1 MEKVVYLFNG
11 KKDIELLDVTSLLI
25 PVKGLSTRSVFAL
38 SIDEIKEIKS
48 KTNKEIYLLCDA
60 IILESEREKIGEIFP
75 ILKEL
80 ADKIFFSDVVFYM
93 EALKFNCL
101 DKMVFYS
108 PTFALSVEDI
118 NSWKKLGI
126 KNIIISKESEYDGY
140 IDILK
145 SVNDIDLG
153 MLALGYPQIYYSR
166 RQMLTSFKK
175 EYNHIDFDIDLN
187 LTIKERT
194 RDMKMPIYED
204 ERGTFIFAGEV
215 FFANEKLKEL
225 KDLGMKYFIIDPIFI
240 NDECDLVQI
249 VKDGLNGIDSSNKIK
264 EDTSSFMLFREMVN
278 NYDK

>member
-25 PVKGLSTRSVFAL
+25 PVKGLSTRSIFAL
-38 SIDEIKEIKS
+38 TIDEIKEIKS
-48 KTNKEIYLLCDA
+48 RTNKEIYLLCDA
-60 IILESEREKIGEIFP
+60 IILENERESVNALFP
-75 ILKEL
+75 VLNEV
-80 ADKIFFSDVVFYM
+80 AYKIFFSDVVFYM